1 MSLIF
6 VYGTLKERYWNN
18 SVLGDSKRVCKAYT
32 KDKYLLT
39 NCGFPYLI
47 PQEALSG
54 PVRGSTL
61 QVLGEVYE
69 VTSEKVMASLDILEG
84 VRVNHYK
91 HHKTVVIG
99 DDGEELEVTAYVAG
113 DPEIAEQFTPCETN
127 EGKYEWA

>member
-1 MSLIF
+1 MSLVF
-6 VYGTLKERYWNN
+6 VYGSLKAGYWNN
-18 SVLGDSKRVCKAYT
+18 PVLGGSKRMCKAHT

-47 PQEALSG
+47 PQNALRE
-54 PVRGSTL
+54 PERHLTA
-61 QVLGEVYE
+61 QVVGEVYE